1 MKIIITGRKVN
12 LRDSFKER
20 VHRKLEKFSR
30 FFDDEAQAQV
40 VVNVENER
48 ETVEVTISSSGMIY
62 RAEETAYDMFDAL
75 EKVCDVLMRKI
86 NENKSRLEY
95 RMKAGA
101 FDNIQP
107 ENHERPEEDKEKF
120 KIVRNKRFEMKPMS
134 VEEAILQMKLLGHM
148 FYVFFNM
155 DTESINVV
163 YQRKDGNYGLIETV
177 ME

>member
-1 MKIIITGRKVN
+1 MKIIITGRKAN
-12 LRDSFKER
+12 LKDSFKER
-20 VHRKLEKFSR
+20 VNRKLEKFSR

-40 VVNVENER
+40 VVTAENER
-48 ETVEVTISSSGMIY
+48 QTLEVTISSSGMFF

-95 RMKAGA
+95 RMKVGA
-101 FDNIQP
+101 FNHIPPNQEKSE
-107 ENHERPEEDKEKF
+107 ENREKF

-134 VEEAILQMKLLGHM
+134 VEEAILQMNLLGHM
-148 FYVFFNM
+148 FYVFFNI

-177 ME
+177 V